1 MRLDGNDRCARSGW
15 RSLRADSN
23 PSQTTPP
30 GRIGRLSSPPYF
42 AKPDE
47 DPAAYIEFR
56 LGDLAHELGIVARA
70 HAPLPAAPHPS
81 GAVVYWHVDDVQKT
95 YDTLLAKGATEH
107 EGPTWRS
114 EDWLTAS
121 VTDPF
126 GNILGLIHSP
136 HYLNML
142 P

>member
-1 MRLDGNDRCARSGW
+1 MLRGLSTVVFQADDLDAAREWYTDVLGV
-15 RSLRADSN
+15 
-23 PSQTTPP
+23 
-30 GRIGRLSSPPYF
+30 PPYF

-47 DPAAYIEFR
+47 GPAAYIEFR

-70 HAPLPAAPHPS
+70 YAPHPAAPHPS